1 MTAQKILNLRAPNL
15 DMENHPCFNH
25 AARLT
30 HARVHLPVAA
40 RCNMQCKYCN
50 RKYDCVNESRPGVT
64 CAVMSPPEA
73 VEYLKEIAFTM
84 KRLSVVGIAGP
95 GDPFANADETM
106 ETLYLVRKQFPDIL
120 LCLAT
125 NGLNLFS
132 YIPVLAEL
140 AVSHVTITINAV
152 DPAVGARIYSWIT
165 DGERRLQGTEA
176 AALLWERQERAIIA
190 LRAYGIIVKINTILI
205 PTINDYHTGQVAE
218 TVSKAGANLFN
229 LMPLYPVAETPFAK
243 IPEPGPGQV
252 IALRDKASHFL
263 PQMTH
268 CTRCRAD
275 AVGLLHESGCSAVL
289 QHFAE
294 KLPAASS

>member
-1 MTAQKILNLRAPNL
+1 MIAQKILNPRVPPL
-15 DMENHPCFNH
+15 DMDAHPCFNH

-40 RCNMQCKYCN
+40 CCNMQCKYCN

-64 CAVMSPPEA
+64 CVVMSPLEA
-73 VEYLKEIAFTM
+73 VEYLKEIASKM

-106 ETLYLVRKQFPDIL
+106 ETLHLVREQFPDIL

-125 NGLNLFS
+125 NGLNLFP

-140 AVSHVTITINAV
+140 AVSHVTITVNAV
-152 DPAVGARIYSWIT
+152 DPEIGALIYSWISN
-165 DGERRLQGTEA
+165 GGVRLEGGEA
-176 AALLWERQERAIIA
+176 AALLWERQERSIIA
-190 LRAYGIIVKINTILI
+190 LRAYGIVVKINTILI
-205 PTINDYHTGQVAE
+205 PTVNEYHVTQVAE
-218 TVSKAGANLFN
+218 TVSKVGANLFN
-229 LMPLYPVAETPFAK
+229 LMPLYPVAETPFAAL
-243 IPEPGPGQV
+243 PEPVPGQV
-252 IALRDKASHFL
+252 NALRTVAGRFL

-275 AVGLLHESGCSAVL
+275 AVGLLHESRCSATL
-289 QHFAE
+289 QDFKK
-294 KLPAASS
+294 KLLMS